1 MCHLCEKGKEGL
13 GDQLTIA
20 AIRSPDEGVETYPI
34 GMAVLL
40 SNSQGSGLSGSLAV
54 QNRPLIAP
62 AASLPFE
69 DVAKRFF

>member
-20 AIRSPDEGVETYPI
+20 AIRSPDEGGDLPDRHGGAT
-34 GMAVLL
+34 
-40 SNSQGSGLSGSLAV
+40 SSQGSGLSGSLAV

>member
-1 MCHLCEKGKEGL
+1 MK
-13 GDQLTIA
+13 
-20 AIRSPDEGVETYPI
+20 VETYPI